1 MTNQSKP
8 EAAPSSNI
16 DKTFKDELDPNSKDR
31 RHFNAFWKR
40 IRQQNDA
47 LLIIR
52 QLNQMIKSVQLHRGM
67 SMSLL
72 AGGQYFQ
79 NDILELQKQLQR
91 QFVALEVFTD
101 SVDELLSD
109 RDKACL
115 NNAWQTIAHDWH
127 DDDVID
133 NFELH
138 SHFIDE
144 LLAIVTSLSKRLTYI
159 SSDNSTA
166 NDSADNDD
174 SITYPQAFRQIEL
187 LNFVAKQLPETN
199 EKIAKIRGLSCHAAT
214 IGKVEHWQGRY
225 LGYLIQCVKTENQK
239 LLYQADRIS
248 TLVDVDFSSI
258 GNIKTYENKLL
269 FLIARLEND
278 LLGESKDDID
288 GQQLFRLSSEIINV
302 YSRIVDD
309 GWGLVR
315 RWLDNDI
322 QYRVQQ

>member
-1 MTNQSKP
+1 MTNQSK
-8 EAAPSSNI
+8 AKLAPISNTDSNPKEESSQN
-16 DKTFKDELDPNSKDR
+16 LKDR
-31 RHFNAFWKR
+31 RHFKAFWKR

-72 AGGQYFQ
+72 AGGKYFQ
-79 NDILELQKQLQR
+79 TEIVELQEQLQR
-91 QFVALEVFTD
+91 QIIALEVFTD
-101 SVDELLSD
+101 PIDELLSD
-109 RDKACL
+109 KDRSCL
-115 NNAWQTIAHDWH
+115 DNAWRTIAHDWH

-138 SHFIDE
+138 SHFVDE
-144 LLAIVTSLSKRLTYI
+144 LLTMVVSLSKRLTYF
-159 SSDNSTA
+159 SNDQSTPI
-166 NDSADNDD
+166 DSADNDE
-174 SITYPQAFRQIEL
+174 SVTYPQTFKQIEL
-187 LNFVAKQLPETN
+187 LNFVAKQLPQTIEQV
-199 EKIAKIRGLSCHAAT
+199 AKIRGLSSHAAT

-225 LGYLIQCVKTENQK
+225 LRYLIQCVKTENQK
-239 LLYQADRIS
+239 LRYQADRIS
-248 TLVDVDFSSI
+248 TLVDIEFHSI
-258 GNIKTYENKLL
+258 GNIKAYENKLL
-269 FLIARLEND
+269 FLFGCLEND
-278 LLGESKDDID
+278 LLGEGEKDID
-288 GQQLFRLSSEIINV
+288 GQQLFKLSSEIINT

>member
-1 MTNQSKP
+1 MSNQIKP
-8 EAAPSSNI
+8 EAASISNA
-16 DKTFKDELDPNSKDR
+16 DRTLTDDADLNSKDR
-31 RHFNAFWKR
+31 RHFKAFWKR

-47 LLIIR
+47 LLIVR

-72 AGGQYFQ
+72 AGGQYFE
-79 NDILELQKQLQR
+79 NDILDLQKQLRR
-91 QFVALEVFTD
+91 QFIALEVFTSSTD
-101 SVDELLSD
+101 KLLSD
-109 RDKACL
+109 QDKTCL
-115 NNAWQTIAHDWH
+115 ENAWQTIAHDWH

-144 LLAIVTSLSKRLTYI
+144 LLAIVTKLSARLTYT
-159 SSDNSTA
+159 SSDYSVV
-166 NDSADNDD
+166 NDSADNDE

-187 LNFVAKQLPETN
+187 LNFVAKQLPQTI

-248 TLVDVDFSSI
+248 TLIDIEFSSI
-258 GNIKTYENKLL
+258 GNIKTHENKLIFL
-269 FLIARLEND
+269 FTRLEND
-278 LLGESKDDID
+278 LLGNSKDNID
-288 GQQLFRLSSEIINV
+288 GQQLFKLSSEIINV
-302 YSRIVDD
+302 YSRIIDD

>member
-8 EAAPSSNI
+8 ESATIANI
-16 DKTFKDELDPNSKDR
+16 DKKIHGNSDTHLKDR

-72 AGGQYFQ
+72 AGGEYFE
-79 NDILELQKQLQR
+79 NDILKLQKQLQR
-91 QFVALEVFTD
+91 QFIALEVFTE
-101 SVDELLSD
+101 SIDELLSD
-109 RDKACL
+109 RDKTCL
-115 NNAWQTIAHDWH
+115 DNAWQTIAHDWH

-144 LLAIVTSLSKRLTYI
+144 LLAIVTGLSKRLTHF
-159 SSDNSTA
+159 SADHSAT

-187 LNFVAKQLPETN
+187 LNFVAKQLPQTIEQ
-199 EKIAKIRGLSCHAAT
+199 IAKIRGLSCHAAT

-239 LLYQADRIS
+239 LLYQANRIS
-248 TLVDVDFSSI
+248 TLIDVEFHSI
-258 GNIKTYENKLL
+258 NNIKTYENKLFFL
-269 FLIARLEND
+269 FTCLEND
-278 LLGESKDDID
+278 LLIESKDDID
-288 GQQLFRLSSEIINV
+288 GQQLFKLSSEIINV